1 MKHPIESNLE
11 AVKEVAY
18 TFLNMDVEVNKDVD
32 FLVDHPIFETV
43 IASVTINNHMELVD
57 ITKDNNNFELAKEA
71 VRKTIKRCDDVFG
84 VVCVIRKSY
93 RLTFLK
99 YIKNDLSQKDF
110 SKILNYVWISTEN
123 PNGDVNVSINE
134 LIKWFKYAD
143 KESLMNEDDYKIYQ
157 ELREKENITVYRGV
171 AVNRNPNGLSWTND
185 LDKAIWFAERYNS
198 NDNVGYVQKAIVN
211 RNQILA
217 YLDER
222 GEREIVVD
230 TRKIKIEILN
240 NYLTTT

>member
-1 MKHPIESNLE
+1 MKHPIETDLD
-11 AVKEVAY
+11 AIKEVAY
-18 TFLNMDVEVNKDVD
+18 SFLNMDIEVNGDID

-43 IASVTINNHMELVD
+43 IASVTIKNCMELVD
-57 ITKDNNNFELAKEA
+57 ITKDNNNLELARET
-71 VRKTIKRCDDVFG
+71 VRKTIKRCDDAIG
-84 VVCVIRKSY
+84 VVCIIRKSY

-99 YIKNDLSQKDF
+99 YIKDDLSLNDF
-110 SKILNYVWISTEN
+110 SNILNYVWISTEN

-134 LIKWFKYAD
+134 LIKWFKYAN
-143 KESLMNEDDYKIYQ
+143 KESLMNKDDYKIYQ
-157 ELREKENITVYRGV
+157 QLREQENIVVYRGV

-185 LDKAIWFAERYNS
+185 LDKAVWFAERYNT
-198 NDNVGYVQKAIVN
+198 DNNTGYVQRAVVN

-230 TRKIKIEILN
+230 TRKIKIEILK
-240 NYLTTT
+240 